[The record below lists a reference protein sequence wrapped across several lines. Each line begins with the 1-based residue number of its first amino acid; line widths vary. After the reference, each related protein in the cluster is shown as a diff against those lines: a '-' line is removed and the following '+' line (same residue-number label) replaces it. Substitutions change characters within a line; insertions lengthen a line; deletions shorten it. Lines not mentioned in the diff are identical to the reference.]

1 MAALFHLFLQPAL
14 EAFPILED
22 FRAIHFLRA
31 DSVHVFLRFLRF
43 FTYFSSGFRDAK
55 ELRGQGL
62 RNSDSEI
69 FEGPFPPE
77 FWVVGFTRSQGLVNS
92 RISRH
97 GQRNRKRHLFS
108 EPGWRSKKWDGSVTQ
123 DVFTDLIVAGVVST
137 VVSAADFCAI
147 MRALIDASNLHCG

>member
-1 MAALFHLFLQPAL
+1 MSHTIFTFFL
-14 EAFPILED
+14 
-22 FRAIHFLRA
+22 
-31 DSVHVFLRFLRF
+31 SF
-43 FTYFSSGFRDAK
+43 FDFRDAK

-108 EPGWRSKKWDGSVTQ
+108 EPGWRSKKWDGSVMQ